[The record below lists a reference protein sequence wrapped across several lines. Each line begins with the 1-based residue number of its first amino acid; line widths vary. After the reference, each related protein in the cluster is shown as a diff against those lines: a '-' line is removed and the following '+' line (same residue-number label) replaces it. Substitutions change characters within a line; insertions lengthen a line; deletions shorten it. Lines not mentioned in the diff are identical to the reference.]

1 MINTQRC
8 GVFKGCL
15 PLSHLGGNM
24 QECRVC
30 GLLFLGGG
38 ACPTCGSQVAMD
50 ITVDDIVMDDETI
63 PGLEEIAD
71 AIGDA
76 TLDVDKSEVL
86 PFGLGAKAEVIES
99 SLPFG
104 VGSFTSEV
112 NEVSIPYSHSDVD
125 SEVSEEKIQI
135 DSVETK
141 SVIVE
146 QTSPDEFV
154 ETNEQTPVFEETSSE
169 LPEATV
175 VTPTANHKSTGH
187 VDEDAQVE
195 IYDGLVVPSS
205 TDIPSSKDS
214 IELDTN
220 ESSVPVESSGAQ
232 PTRVVAD
239 VPQMGLDAKQGTDF
253 TETTLA
259 EGVPDMW
266 KIDAAEVDM
275 EAIYSQEDEIV
286 EVNFDNDLD
295 SGDIQVSFDDFHH
308 SPVEES
314 MASDDDAPQLHPAK
328 ALAVE
333 SSGQPEISSMVN
345 TAFEHIANSSWMQ
358 AAQIL
363 STASNNR
370 PNDPAIL
377 NNLGLSLLQSA
388 LEMDSKNDPMS
399 SSQYEAAIM
408 ALRQGAKLDASNN
421 TILLN
426 LSHALLVS
434 GRAEKALKVINV
446 LRSREANNLEVE
458 NTLGACLIQLGRD
471 EEAQSILQPF
481 SSDAIVA
488 GNLSLI

>member
-1 MINTQRC
+1 
-8 GVFKGCL
+8 
-15 PLSHLGGNM
+15 M

-38 ACPTCGSQVAMD
+38 ACPNCGSQVALD
-50 ITVDDIVMDDETI
+50 ISVDDLVLDDETI

-76 TLDVDKSEVL
+76 TAESNKSEVL

-112 NEVSIPYSHSDVD
+112 TEVAIPYTENDVESEIRD
-125 SEVSEEKIQI
+125 DHEKQVTISEVSSEMDTI
-135 DSVETK
+135 DEQQATATIDHVSPTELVVPTMIETTD
-141 SVIVE
+141 SEIVADSQNGDKAE
-146 QTSPDEFV
+146 INSDDSRAESSRNV
-154 ETNEQTPVFEETSSE
+154 DFEDIITE
-169 LPEATV
+169 
-175 VTPTANHKSTGH
+175 H
-187 VDEDAQVE
+187 VDE
-195 IYDGLVVPSS
+195 IHSLV
-205 TDIPSSKDS
+205 
-214 IELDTN
+214 N
-220 ESSVPVESSGAQ
+220 SGPQ
-232 PTRVVAD
+232 PLFENSEFNGEAVDVA
-239 VPQMGLDAKQGTDF
+239 A
-253 TETTLA
+253 ETVLA

-275 EAIYSQEDEIV
+275 DAIYSQEEQII
-286 EVNFDNDLD
+286 EVTFDNELQSDD
-295 SGDIQVSFDDFHH
+295 VQVSFDDFHH
-308 SPVEES
+308 SAVEES
-314 MASDDDAPQLHPAK
+314 MASDDDAPELHPAK

-333 SSGQPEISSMVN
+333 SSGQPEITNMINS
-345 TAFEHIANSSWMQ
+345 AFEYMANSSWMQ
-358 AAQIL
+358 AAQVL

-377 NNLGLSLLQSA
+377 NNLGLALLQSA

-408 ALRQGAKLDASNN
+408 ALRQGAKVDSNNN

-446 LRSREANNLEVE
+446 LRGREANNLEVE
-458 NTLGACLIQLGRD
+458 NVLGACLIQLGRD
-471 EEAQSILQPF
+471 EEAESVLQPF
-481 SSDAIVA
+481 ASDSIVA
-488 GNLSLI
+488 GNLDLI

>member
-1 MINTQRC
+1 
-8 GVFKGCL
+8 
-15 PLSHLGGNM
+15 M

-38 ACPTCGSQVAMD
+38 ACPSCGSQVAMD
-50 ITVDDIVMDDETI
+50 ITVDDIVMDDDTI

-76 TLDVDKSEVL
+76 SGDVDKSEIL

-112 NEVSIPYSHSDVD
+112 NEVAIPYSESDVE
-125 SEVSEEKIQI
+125 SIINEENNQ
-135 DSVETK
+135 
-141 SVIVE
+141 
-146 QTSPDEFV
+146 
-154 ETNEQTPVFEETSSE
+154 
-169 LPEATV
+169 L
-175 VTPTANHKSTGH
+175 
-187 VDEDAQVE
+187 
-195 IYDGLVVPSS
+195 
-205 TDIPSSKDS
+205 DS
-214 IELDTN
+214 IETASEVLENVDAIEEP
-220 ESSVPVESSGAQ
+220 ESSDLPYLGEEIESKSTEPIAGELTIPSDFEVHTGYEENDDNLTQ
-232 PTRVVAD
+232 ITRD
-239 VPQMGLDAKQGTDF
+239 SDTEKPSSQHTNDSKYP
-253 TETTLA
+253 ETTDNAEILEAQSMSIETDLPLSYSDVEQSVVTGETVLA

-275 EAIYSQEDEIV
+275 EAIYSQEEQIV
-286 EVNFDNDLD
+286 EVTFEDDLGSD
-295 SGDIQVSFDDFHH
+295 DVQVSFDDFHH
-308 SPVEES
+308 TPVEES
-314 MASDDDAPQLHPAK
+314 MASDEDAPELHPAK

-333 SSGQPEISSMVN
+333 SSGQPEITTMVN
-345 TAFEHIANSSWMQ
+345 SAFEHMANSSWMQ

-377 NNLGLSLLQSA
+377 NNLGLALLQSA

-408 ALRQGAKLDASNN
+408 ALRQGAKVDSNN
-421 TILLN
+421 DTILLN

-434 GRAEKALKVINV
+434 GRAEKALKVITV
-446 LRSREANNLEVE
+446 LRGRTSSNVEVE

-471 EEAQSILQPF
+471 EEAQTVLEPF
-481 SSDAIVA
+481 ASDKIVS

>member
-1 MINTQRC
+1 
-8 GVFKGCL
+8 
-15 PLSHLGGNM
+15 M

-38 ACPTCGSQVAMD
+38 ACPSCGSQVAMD

-86 PFGLGAKAEVIES
+86 PFGMGAKAEVIES

-112 NEVSIPYSHSDVD
+112 NEVAIPYSHSDLD
-125 SEVSEEKIQI
+125 SETSEEEIQI
-135 DSVETK
+135 DSVETEP
-141 SVIVE
+141 VVVE
-146 QTSPDEFV
+146 QTGLGEV
-154 ETNEQTPVFEETSSE
+154 
-169 LPEATV
+169 
-175 VTPTANHKSTGH
+175 
-187 VDEDAQVE
+187 VE
-195 IYDGLVVPSS
+195 INEPTHVVEDVQIKSNDDIAEPSS
-205 TDIPSSKDS
+205 IEFSSSKDTLE
-214 IELDTN
+214 IESN
-220 ESSVPVESSGAQ
+220 ESPVSVRSPDVQ
-232 PTRVVAD
+232 PTRIVAD
-239 VPQMGLDAKQGTDF
+239 LPDMGVAAMNGTNV
-253 TETTLA
+253 TEATLA
-259 EGVPDMW
+259 EEVPDLW

-275 EAIYSQEDEIV
+275 DAIYSQEEQIV
-286 EVNFDNDLD
+286 EVNFDNELD
-295 SGDIQVSFDDFHH
+295 SGDVQVSFDDFHH

-314 MASDDDAPQLHPAK
+314 MASDEDAPQLHPAK

-333 SSGQPEISSMVN
+333 SSGQPEISRLVN

-388 LEMDSKNDPMS
+388 LDMDSKNDPMS

-408 ALRQGAKLDASNN
+408 ALRQGAKIDSSNN

-471 EEAQSILQPF
+471 EEAQLVLQPF
-481 SSDAIVA
+481 SSDTIVA

>member
-1 MINTQRC
+1 
-8 GVFKGCL
+8 
-15 PLSHLGGNM
+15 M

-38 ACPTCGSQVAMD
+38 ACPSCGSQVAMD

-86 PFGLGAKAEVIES
+86 PFGMGAKAEVIES

-112 NEVSIPYSHSDVD
+112 NEVAIPYSHSDLD
-125 SEVSEEKIQI
+125 SETSEEEIQI
-135 DSVETK
+135 DSVETEP
-141 SVIVE
+141 VVVE
-146 QTSPDEFV
+146 HAGLDEV
-154 ETNEQTPVFEETSSE
+154 
-169 LPEATV
+169 
-175 VTPTANHKSTGH
+175 
-187 VDEDAQVE
+187 VE
-195 IYDGLVVPSS
+195 INEPTHVVEDVQIKSNDDIAEPSS
-205 TDIPSSKDS
+205 IEISSSKDTLE
-214 IELDTN
+214 IESN
-220 ESSVPVESSGAQ
+220 ESPVSVRSPDVQ
-232 PTRVVAD
+232 PTRIVAD
-239 VPQMGLDAKQGTDF
+239 LPDMGVAAMNGTNV
-253 TETTLA
+253 TEATLA
-259 EGVPDMW
+259 EEVPDLW

-275 EAIYSQEDEIV
+275 DAIYSQEEQIV
-286 EVNFDNDLD
+286 EVNFDNELD
-295 SGDIQVSFDDFHH
+295 SGDVQVSFDDFHH

-314 MASDDDAPQLHPAK
+314 MASDEDAPQLHPAK

-333 SSGQPEISSMVN
+333 SSGQPEISRLVN
-345 TAFEHIANSSWMQ
+345 TAFEHIAKSSWMQ

-408 ALRQGAKLDASNN
+408 ALRQGAKIDSSNN

-471 EEAQSILQPF
+471 EEAQLVLQPF
-481 SSDAIVA
+481 SSDTIVA

>member
-1 MINTQRC
+1 MHAFVT
-8 GVFKGCL
+8 
-15 PLSHLGGNM
+15 LGGHM

-38 ACPTCGSQVAMD
+38 ACPSCGSQVAMD

-112 NEVSIPYSHSDVD
+112 NEVAIPYSHSDVD
-125 SEVSEEKIQI
+125 LEGSEEETHI
-135 DSVETK
+135 DPVETEP
-141 SVIVE
+141 VAAE
-146 QTSPDEFV
+146 QTGSGEAAEINDLA
-154 ETNEQTPVFEETSSE
+154 PVVEETSSK
-169 LPEATV
+169 LPVQTV
-175 VTPTANHKSTGH
+175 ASPTVNHESTGH
-187 VDEDAQVE
+187 VDEDVQVE
-195 IYDGLVVPSS
+195 AYDGLVEPFSGE
-205 TDIPSSKDS
+205 IPSSEGVKGFDS
-214 IELDTN
+214 N
-220 ESSVPVESSGAQ
+220 ESPVSAEVFGAQ
-232 PTRVVAD
+232 PTRIVAD
-239 VPQMGLDAKQGTDF
+239 LTELNADAEKGTDF

-275 EAIYSQEDEIV
+275 DAIYSQEEQIV
-286 EVNFDNDLD
+286 EVNFDNELD
-295 SGDIQVSFDDFHH
+295 SGDVQVSFDDFHH

-314 MASDDDAPQLHPAK
+314 MASDEDAPQLHPAK

-345 TAFEHIANSSWMQ
+345 AAFEHIANSSWMQ

-408 ALRQGAKLDASNN
+408 ALRQGAKVDSSNN

-446 LRSREANNLEVE
+446 LRSRDANNLEVE

-471 EEAQSILQPF
+471 DEAQSVLEPF
-481 SSDAIVA
+481 SSDTIVA

>member
-1 MINTQRC
+1 
-8 GVFKGCL
+8 
-15 PLSHLGGNM
+15 M

-38 ACPTCGSQVAMD
+38 ACPSCGSQVAMD

-71 AIGDA
+71 AIGYA

-86 PFGLGAKAEVIES
+86 PFGMGAKAEVIES

-112 NEVSIPYSHSDVD
+112 NEVAIPYSHSDLD
-125 SEVSEEKIQI
+125 SETSEEEIQI
-135 DSVETK
+135 DSVETEP
-141 SVIVE
+141 VVVE
-146 QTSPDEFV
+146 QTGLGEVV
-154 ETNEQTPVFEETSSE
+154 EINEPTHVVEETSSNSPE
-169 LPEATV
+169 LTTTAPTV
-175 VTPTANHKSTGH
+175 NNESIGNVVEDVQIKSN
-187 VDEDAQVE
+187 DDIAE
-195 IYDGLVVPSS
+195 PSS
-205 TDIPSSKDS
+205 IEYSSSKDTLE
-214 IELDTN
+214 IESN
-220 ESSVPVESSGAQ
+220 ESPVSVRSPDVQ
-232 PTRVVAD
+232 PTRIVAD
-239 VPQMGLDAKQGTDF
+239 LPDMGVAEMNGTNV
-253 TETTLA
+253 TEATLA
-259 EGVPDMW
+259 EEVPDLW

-275 EAIYSQEDEIV
+275 DAIYSQEEQIV
-286 EVNFDNDLD
+286 EVNFDNELD
-295 SGDIQVSFDDFHH
+295 SGDVQVSFDDFHH
-308 SPVEES
+308 SPVEEA
-314 MASDDDAPQLHPAK
+314 MASDEDAPQLHPAK

-333 SSGQPEISSMVN
+333 SSGQPEISRLVN
-345 TAFEHIANSSWMQ
+345 TAFEHIAKASWMQ

-408 ALRQGAKLDASNN
+408 ALRQGAKIDSRNN

-471 EEAQSILQPF
+471 EEAQLVLQPF
-481 SSDAIVA
+481 SSDTIVA

>member
-1 MINTQRC
+1 
-8 GVFKGCL
+8 
-15 PLSHLGGNM
+15 M

-38 ACPTCGSQVAMD
+38 ACPSCGSQVAMD

-86 PFGLGAKAEVIES
+86 PFGMGAKAEVIES

-112 NEVSIPYSHSDVD
+112 NEVAIPYSHSDLD
-125 SEVSEEKIQI
+125 SETSEEEIQI
-135 DSVETK
+135 DSVETEP
-141 SVIVE
+141 VVVE
-146 QTSPDEFV
+146 QTDLDEVV
-154 ETNEQTPVFEETSSE
+154 ETNEPTPV
-169 LPEATV
+169 V
-175 VTPTANHKSTGH
+175 
-187 VDEDAQVE
+187 EDVQIKTNDDIAE
-195 IYDGLVVPSS
+195 PSS
-205 TDIPSSKDS
+205 IEISSSKDTLE
-214 IELDTN
+214 IESN
-220 ESSVPVESSGAQ
+220 ESPVSVRSPDVQ
-232 PTRVVAD
+232 PTRIVAD
-239 VPQMGLDAKQGTDF
+239 LPDMGVAAMNGTNV
-253 TETTLA
+253 TEATLA
-259 EGVPDMW
+259 EEVPDLW

-275 EAIYSQEDEIV
+275 DAIYSQEEQIV
-286 EVNFDNDLD
+286 EVNFDNELD
-295 SGDIQVSFDDFHH
+295 SGDVQVSFDDFHH

-314 MASDDDAPQLHPAK
+314 MASDEDAPQLHPAK

-333 SSGQPEISSMVN
+333 SSGQPEISRLVN

-388 LEMDSKNDPMS
+388 LDMDSKNDPMS

-408 ALRQGAKLDASNN
+408 ALRQGAKIDSSNN

-471 EEAQSILQPF
+471 EEAQLVLQPF
-481 SSDAIVA
+481 SSDTIVA

>member
-1 MINTQRC
+1 
-8 GVFKGCL
+8 
-15 PLSHLGGNM
+15 M

-38 ACPTCGSQVAMD
+38 ACPSCGSQVAMD

-76 TLDVDKSEVL
+76 TPDGDKSEVL

-112 NEVSIPYSHSDVD
+112 NEVAIPYSHSDVD
-125 SEVSEEKIQI
+125 LEGSEEENRL
-135 DSVETK
+135 DSVEAK
-141 SVIVE
+141 PVIVE
-146 QTSPDEFV
+146 QTGPDEFV
-154 ETNEQTPVFEETSSE
+154 ETNPSTPVIAE
-169 LPEATV
+169 
-175 VTPTANHKSTGH
+175 NGG
-187 VDEDAQVE
+187 E
-195 IYDGLVVPSS
+195 IYAPNTSITNGQQDSG
-205 TDIPSSKDS
+205 DKKD
-214 IELDTN
+214 
-220 ESSVPVESSGAQ
+220 
-232 PTRVVAD
+232 
-239 VPQMGLDAKQGTDF
+239 
-253 TETTLA
+253 TETHVEFGSDAIDPISKTIPVSEEITEHYTSKEHSNIEAAGVQTEWIEADLPLNNDAEEGSLIAESVLA

-275 EAIYSQEDEIV
+275 DAIYSQEEQIV
-286 EVNFDNDLD
+286 EVTFDNELD
-295 SGDIQVSFDDFHH
+295 SGDVQVSFDDFHH

-314 MASDDDAPQLHPAK
+314 MASDEDAPQLHPAK

-333 SSGQPEISSMVN
+333 SSGQPEISTMVT
-345 TAFEHIANSSWMQ
+345 TAFEHMANSSWMQ

-408 ALRQGAKLDASNN
+408 ALRQGAKVDSNN
-421 TILLN
+421 DTILLN

-434 GRAEKALKVINV
+434 GRAEKALKIINV
-446 LRSREANNLEVE
+446 LRSRETNNLEVE

-471 EEAQSILQPF
+471 EEAQSVLQPF

>member
-1 MINTQRC
+1 
-8 GVFKGCL
+8 
-15 PLSHLGGNM
+15 M

-38 ACPTCGSQVAMD
+38 ACPSCGSQVAMD

-76 TLDVDKSEVL
+76 AIDVDKSDVL

-112 NEVSIPYSHSDVD
+112 NEVAIPYSNSDVD
-125 SEVSEEKIQI
+125 SEGSEEPSQTDSDKAAPAIIEQTASVENSETMVSIDVVDEKDAQSFESNVGIATVQVESNLEDDIEIHVDSNADTSEPTPSLIEPKHEMNEDESIEGLNSIEPVVSETQRFEA
-135 DSVETK
+135 DYPTTNVVDHGESVAE
-141 SVIVE
+141 SV
-146 QTSPDEFV
+146 
-154 ETNEQTPVFEETSSE
+154 
-169 LPEATV
+169 
-175 VTPTANHKSTGH
+175 
-187 VDEDAQVE
+187 
-195 IYDGLVVPSS
+195 
-205 TDIPSSKDS
+205 
-214 IELDTN
+214 
-220 ESSVPVESSGAQ
+220 
-232 PTRVVAD
+232 
-239 VPQMGLDAKQGTDF
+239 
-253 TETTLA
+253 LA

-275 EAIYSQEDEIV
+275 DAIYSQEEQIIEVTFEDEM
-286 EVNFDNDLD
+286 D
-295 SGDIQVSFDDFHH
+295 SDDVQVSFDDFHH
-308 SPVEES
+308 SPVEDS
-314 MASDDDAPQLHPAK
+314 MASDEDAPALHPAK
-328 ALAVE
+328 AIAVE
-333 SSGQPEISSMVN
+333 SSGQPEISGMITS
-345 TAFEHIANSSWMQ
+345 AFEFMANSSWMQ

-377 NNLGLSLLQSA
+377 NNLGLALLQSA

-408 ALRQGAKLDASNN
+408 ALRQGAKVDSNNN

-434 GRAEKALKVINV
+434 GRAEKAMKVIDVVRGREPNNV
-446 LRSREANNLEVE
+446 EVE

-471 EEAQSILQPF
+471 EEAQSVLAPF
-481 SSDAIVA
+481 SSDNIVA

>member
-1 MINTQRC
+1 
-8 GVFKGCL
+8 
-15 PLSHLGGNM
+15 M

-38 ACPTCGSQVAMD
+38 ACPSCGSQVAMD

-86 PFGLGAKAEVIES
+86 PFGMGAKAEVIES

-112 NEVSIPYSHSDVD
+112 NEVAIPYSHSDLD
-125 SEVSEEKIQI
+125 SETSEEEIQI
-135 DSVETK
+135 DSVETEP
-141 SVIVE
+141 VVVE
-146 QTSPDEFV
+146 QTGLGEVV
-154 ETNEQTPVFEETSSE
+154 EINEPTHVVEETSSNSPE
-169 LPEATV
+169 LTTTAPTV
-175 VTPTANHKSTGH
+175 NNESIGNVVEDVQIKSN
-187 VDEDAQVE
+187 DDIAE
-195 IYDGLVVPSS
+195 PSS
-205 TDIPSSKDS
+205 IEYSSSKDTFE
-214 IELDTN
+214 IESN
-220 ESSVPVESSGAQ
+220 ESPVSVRSPDVQ
-232 PTRVVAD
+232 PTRIVAD
-239 VPQMGLDAKQGTDF
+239 LPGIGVAAMNGTNV
-253 TETTLA
+253 TEATLA
-259 EGVPDMW
+259 EEVPDLW

-275 EAIYSQEDEIV
+275 DAIYSQEEQIV

-295 SGDIQVSFDDFHH
+295 SGDVQVSFDDFHH

-314 MASDDDAPQLHPAK
+314 MASDEDAPQLHPAK

-333 SSGQPEISSMVN
+333 SSGQPEISRLVN
-345 TAFEHIANSSWMQ
+345 TAFEHIAKSSWMQ

-408 ALRQGAKLDASNN
+408 ALRQGAKIDSSNN

-471 EEAQSILQPF
+471 EEAQLVLQPF
-481 SSDAIVA
+481 SSDTIVA